1 MKNLNVC
8 CKNTNTRRP
17 IALVYL
23 YFLGT
28 IIFAD
33 SDVNDVNKDF
43 FEFEPQFIFIL
54 NYLA

>member
-43 FEFEPQFIFIL
+43 L
-54 NYLA
+54 NLNPNSYSC